1 MKFEI
6 DNSGTEWENKELETN
21 NKREKNTLFFW
32 NNEKELNKYKCN
44 LDKNGTIKN
53 SCVLK
58 IVKTIGNVKILQFSS
73 SSSSSLFSIILS

>member
-1 MKFEI
+1 MTIKHSRIRNTYINKLLQRSIKF
-6 DNSGTEWENKELETN
+6 
-21 NKREKNTLFFW
+21 FF
-32 NNEKELNKYKCN
+32 

-53 SCVLK
+53 KCVLK